1 MKRILFSVLLGLS
14 LLFLPVKERSLAQE
28 QKQEPV
34 TPKLESLKWDL
45 LKPNI
50 AKTDM
55 GGNLPEVVILRLSNE
70 EFEKIHASKIA
81 AMKYFDSQHIFRRR
95 LIRVVFCSVWPQPH
109 DPGGDWIVA
118 TTHTVYSTACI
129 SAVQLAKATK

>member
-1 MKRILFSVLLGLS
+1 MKRFLFPVLVALC
-14 LLFLPVKERSLAQE
+14 LLLLPIKERSLGQE

-50 AKTDM
+50 AKTDL

-81 AMKYFDSQHIFRRR
+81 AKKYFDGQHIFRRK

-129 SAVQLAKATK
+129 SAVQVSKETK

>member
-1 MKRILFSVLLGLS
+1 MKRILFSILLGLC
-14 LLFLPVKERSLAQE
+14 LLLLPIKERSLAQE

-34 TPKLESLKWDL
+34 TPKLESLKWAL
-45 LKPNI
+45 LKPDI
-50 AKTDM
+50 IKTDM
-55 GGNLPEVVILRLSNE
+55 GGTLPEIVILRLSNE

-81 AMKYFDSQHIFRRR
+81 AKKYFDRQHIFRRK

-118 TTHTVYSTACI
+118 TMHTVYSTACI
-129 SAVQLAKATK
+129 SAVQLAKETK

>member
-1 MKRILFSVLLGLS
+1 MKRIVPSVLLGLC
-14 LLFLPVKERSLAQE
+14 LLLLPIKERSLAQD

-34 TPKLESLKWDL
+34 TPKLESLKWNL

-50 AKTDM
+50 AKTDL
-55 GGNLPEVVILRLSNE
+55 GGNLPEVVILRVSNE

-81 AMKYFDSQHIFRRR
+81 AKKYFDGQHIFRKK

-129 SAVQLAKATK
+129 SAVQLSKETK